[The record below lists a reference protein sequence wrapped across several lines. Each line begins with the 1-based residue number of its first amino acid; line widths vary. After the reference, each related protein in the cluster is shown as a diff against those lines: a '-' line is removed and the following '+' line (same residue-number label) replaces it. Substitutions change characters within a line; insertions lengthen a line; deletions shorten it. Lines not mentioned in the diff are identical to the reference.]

1 MIKRRSVESAVGI
14 RCFAL
19 GLGLF
24 FGISLAAAAQT
35 GGAVGRP
42 SVDELTDQFEDV
54 IFNSEF
60 KSLKASTKI
69 TKWKQPLRIE
79 IKSFGETL
87 IKNSDGTEERRLKQ
101 VRVKHRHFEFIQQH
115 LNTLVKLTGVATEDI
130 KKTGMPPNFSIF
142 FVPALQMANPY
153 LADDVDR
160 TLLRKLTGEGGCYF
174 LAWSDKK
181 SGAIL
186 KARIVVNVERLMKRI
201 NHCLLEE
208 IVQSMG
214 LPNDIITRWPSIFSD
229 SGVVTELSRSDTILI
244 RTLYHPKI
252 KVGLPRAEAMTR
264 ARAII
269 GKLDATLP

>member
-1 MIKRRSVESAVGI
+1 MIERRSAESAIGM
-14 RCFAL
+14 RCVAL

-24 FGISLAAAAQT
+24 VGISLSAAAQT
-35 GGAVGRP
+35 GGTSGRP

-54 IFNSEF
+54 VFNSEF
-60 KSLKASTKI
+60 KSLKALTKI

-79 IKSFGETL
+79 IKSFGETV
-87 IKNSDGTEERRLKQ
+87 IKKSDGTEERQLKQ
-101 VRVKHRHFEFIQQH
+101 VRVKHRHFGLVQQH
-115 LNTLVKLTGVATEDI
+115 LNKLVKLTGVATEDI

-160 TLLRKLTGEGGCYF
+160 SLLRKLTGEGGCYF

-214 LPNDIITRWPSIFSD
+214 LPNDIISRWPSIFSD
-229 SGVVTELSRSDTILI
+229 SDAVTELSRSDTILI

-252 KVGLPRAEAMTR
+252 EAGLPRAVAMTR

-269 GKLDATLP
+269 AKLDATLP